1 MCVQK
6 ACTQIVHVHWLMLAC
21 VKCAR
26 THAHTYETNDVG
38 TCRWRERL
46 KWQAALNLWRA
57 SLSYIVWH
65 ENAPGPERGR
75 KYKCWLTCA
84 GGGIQDFF
92 LSLSLSGK
100 LSSLSVKTRCQT
112 QNRASF
118 ETITGQDKGESV
130 PNTWAFVG
138 REHGRQAS
146 FDDEEKKCFCSQST
160 IKHLGVSMAR
170 QTSTIFPPP
179 EILKTCTAR
188 I

>member
-1 MCVQK
+1 MKMRLGLSVAGK
-6 ACTQIVHVHWLMLAC
+6 
-21 VKCAR
+21 
-26 THAHTYETNDVG
+26 TNVNSPVL
-38 TCRWRERL
+38 EE
-46 KWQAALNLWRA
+46 A
-57 SLSYIVWH
+57 SRIHFS
-65 ENAPGPERGR
+65 
-75 KYKCWLTCA
+75 
-84 GGGIQDFF
+84 F
-92 LSLSLSGK
+92 SLSLSGK

-130 PNTWAFVG
+130 PKTWAFVR

-146 FDDEEKKCFCSQST
+146 FDDEEKKCVCSRST

-170 QTSTIFPPP
+170 QTTTIFPPP